1 MGEIFLKVV
10 NISSTPT
17 ILLNHLP
24 HSSKCKMRVG
34 LTYSDVLLV
43 PKRTPLS
50 SRSEADTKSRFTK
63 NILLNIPLVSANM
76 ATVTEHKMAI
86 AMAREG
92 GLGIIHQ
99 FIPIAQQAEEI
110 RRVKRSTSYI
120 IDNPLSVPPYIT
132 IGEAV
137 RIMKTDGVTSLLV
150 MEDEELVGIFTS
162 RDYLFEEDMN
172 KSIREVMTPK
182 ERLVTAA
189 YGIPMEDAKKI
200 LHQHRIEKLPLLLNG
215 KVQGLITTQDIM
227 KLEHWPDACR
237 DTKGRLRVGAAVGVK
252 DAIER
257 AKALVGAGVDV
268 LVLDIAHCHSD
279 LAVQRIK
286 ELKHHF
292 TVDVMAG
299 NIATGAAAQDLIEAG
314 ADGLKVGI
322 GPSPV
327 CTTRIISGS
336 GIPQL
341 TAVMDVV
348 AVARHYNIPV
358 CADGGLK
365 YPGDVA
371 KAIAAGASSIFSG
384 YLFAG
389 TEEAPGVMIMKDG
402 KRYKKYMG
410 SASYDSNHE
419 RKELL
424 EGIQVKE
431 RLDIFVEGVATLVDY
446 KGAVRDVIRSL
457 IKGLQSG
464 MSYCG
469 GRTIE
474 EMQTNAEFIHITA
487 AGWEESKERGIKLSD

>member
-1 MGEIFLKVV
+1 MKL
-10 NISSTPT
+10 
-17 ILLNHLP
+17 
-24 HSSKCKMRVG
+24 G

-50 SRSEADTKSRFTK
+50 SRSEAETKSRFTR
-63 NILLNIPLVSANM
+63 NIPLNIPLVSANM

-86 AMAREG
+86 ALAREG

-99 FIPIAQQAEEI
+99 FNLISPQVEEVKK
-110 RRVKRSTSYI
+110 VKRSTSYI
-120 IDNPLSVPPYIT
+120 IENPLSVPPYIT

-150 MEDEELVGIFTS
+150 LEDNELVGIFTS
-162 RDYLFEEDMN
+162 RDYLFEDDMN

-182 ERLVTAA
+182 ERLVIAE
-189 YGIPMEDAKKI
+189 YGISLEEAKKI
-200 LHQHRIEKLPLLLNG
+200 LHQHRIEKLPLVHNG
-215 KVQGLITTQDIM
+215 KVLGLLTTQDIK
-227 KLEHWPDACR
+227 KLEYWPSACR
-237 DTKGRLRVGAAVGVK
+237 DEKGRLRVGAAVGVK
-252 DAIER
+252 DTLER
-257 AKALVGAGVDV
+257 AKALIDAGVDV
-268 LVLDIAHCHSD
+268 LVLDIAHGHAD
-279 LAVQRIK
+279 LAIQRIK
-286 ELKHHF
+286 ELKHNF
-292 TVDVMAG
+292 KVDVMAG
-299 NIATGAAAQDLIEAG
+299 NIATAEAAQDLIAAG

-348 AVARHYNIPV
+348 AVAKQYNVPV

-371 KAIAAGASSIFSG
+371 KAVAAGASSIFSG

-389 TEEAPGVMIMKDG
+389 TDEAPGVMIMKDG

-419 RKELL
+419 RQELL
-424 EGIQVKE
+424 EGVEVKE
-431 RLDIFVEGVATLVDY
+431 RMDIFVEGVATLVDY
-446 KGAVRDVIRSL
+446 KGAVQDVIRSL
-457 IKGLQSG
+457 TKGLRSG

-469 GRTIE
+469 ARNIA
-474 EMQTNAEFIHITA
+474 EMQANADFIQITA
-487 AGWEESKERGIKLSD
+487 AGWEEGKERGMKLSE

>member
-1 MGEIFLKVV
+1 
-10 NISSTPT
+10 
-17 ILLNHLP
+17 
-24 HSSKCKMRVG
+24 
-34 LTYSDVLLV
+34 
-43 PKRTPLS
+43 
-50 SRSEADTKSRFTK
+50 
-63 NILLNIPLVSANM
+63 
-76 ATVTEHKMAI
+76 
-86 AMAREG
+86 
-92 GLGIIHQ
+92 
-99 FIPIAQQAEEI
+99 
-110 RRVKRSTSYI
+110 
-120 IDNPLSVPPYIT
+120 
-132 IGEAV
+132 
-137 RIMKTDGVTSLLV
+137 
-150 MEDEELVGIFTS
+150 IFTS
-162 RDYLFEEDMN
+162 RDYLFEENMN
-172 KSIREVMTPK
+172 KSIREVMTTK
-182 ERLVTAA
+182 EKLVTAE
-189 YGIPMEDAKKI
+189 YGISLEEAKKI
-200 LHQHRIEKLPLLLNG
+200 LHQHRIEKLPLLHNG
-215 KVQGLITTQDIM
+215 KVLGLLTTQDIK
-227 KLEHWPDACR
+227 KLEYWPQACR
-237 DTKGRLRVGAAVGVK
+237 DNKGRLRVGAAVGVK
-252 DAIER
+252 DTIER
-257 AKALVGAGVDV
+257 AKALIDAGADV
-268 LVLDIAHCHSD
+268 IVLDIAHCHSE
-279 LAVQRIK
+279 LAIQRIK

-292 TVDVMAG
+292 KVDIMAG
-299 NIATGAAAQDLIEAG
+299 NIATAQAARDLIAAG

-348 AVARHYNIPV
+348 AVAKEYNVPV

-389 TEEAPGVMIMKDG
+389 TKEAPGVMIMKDG

-424 EGIQVKE
+424 EGVEVKE
-431 RLDIFVEGVATLVDY
+431 RMDIFVEGVATLVDY

-474 EMQTNAEFIHITA
+474 EMQAKAEFIQITA
-487 AGWEESKERGIKLSD
+487 AGWEESKERGMKLSE